1 MSKVCACYQKYPE
14 IIKEH
19 IEMCIETELDEK
31 YIKLPVGIVDWIVAL
46 KCVDALTP
54 IPSGSGPTRR
64 GPLQMGQADL
74 IRPLSLQK
82 EDLGIE
88 T

>member
-1 MSKVCACYQKYPE
+1 MPVTKNTLRLLKSTLKCALK
-14 IIKEH
+14 
-19 IEMCIETELDEK
+19 TELDEK
-31 YIKLPVGIVDWIVAL
+31 YIKLPIGIVDWIVAL
-46 KCVDALTP
+46 KYVDTLTP
-54 IPSGSGPTRR
+54 IPSGSGPTWR
-64 GPLQMGQADL
+64 GPLQMSQSDL

>member
-1 MSKVCACYQKYPE
+1 MPVTKNTLRLLKSTLKCAL
-14 IIKEH
+14 
-19 IEMCIETELDEK
+19 ETELDEK